1 MIFVMLKT
9 RPIKNLELETI
20 VLMAT
25 VKLPTQST
33 NFMVVTTMG
42 MNAMTSTML
51 PSGQE
56 QLNERNIYKL
66 LVST

>member
-9 RPIKNLELETI
+9 GPIKNLELETI

-33 NFMVVTTMG
+33 NIMVVTTMD
-42 MNAMTSTML
+42 MNAMTSTMQS
-51 PSGQE
+51 SGQE
-56 QLNERNIYKL
+56 QLNERNIYEL
-66 LVST
+66 LVLT